1 MKLFSILIVFALLQ
15 YWGSGGPIQQ
25 DSWFNSIIKKLLANP
40 AAKNAAVW
48 LLPLLVV
55 LLPAALVQLVLWQV
69 DGVAFSIAELGIT
82 CIVLLYSLGRNE
94 FNQLVETYLR
104 SWNSD
109 DMEGAY
115 CHAQDFS
122 CLKPLGNGEIEV
134 GNLAE
139 LHKHAFTAIVYQGF
153 ERWFVVIFWFLLLG
167 PSGALAYRLG
177 FLYSR
182 HSLTN
187 EASIVKPIQ
196 ALMHWVEWLPAQL
209 LGLSFALAGNFGSCF
224 VLWRKRM
231 TITSDSV
238 CEMLM
243 NYAIAALG
251 VNEELA
257 CQGECLAADRAKS
270 ISDGNQQ
277 IVGLQQLLHR
287 CVVLWVI
294 GLSVF
299 ILFV

>member
-15 YWGSGGPIQQ
+15 YWGSGGPVQQ
-25 DSWFNSIIKKLLANP
+25 DSWFNSIIKKLLANA
-40 AAKNAAVW
+40 AAKKVAVW
-48 LLPLLVV
+48 LLPLLVI
-55 LLPAALVQLVLWQV
+55 LLPAGLLQLVLWKV
-69 DGVAFSIAELGIT
+69 DGVAFGIAELVIT
-82 CIVLLYSLGRNE
+82 CTVLLYSLGRNE

-109 DMEGAY
+109 DIQGAY
-115 CHAQDFS
+115 SHAQDFS
-122 CLKPLGNGEIEV
+122 CLKPLGSEQIEA

-187 EASIVKPIQ
+187 EASVVKPIQ

-224 VLWRKRM
+224 ALWRKRM

-257 CQGECLAADRAKS
+257 CQAECLAADQAKS
-270 ISDGNQQ
+270 INDGNQQ

-294 GLSVF
+294 ALSVF